1 MVCTTDVTRP
11 TVYVSSG
18 FAVKS
23 PQALNEPWQAEF
35 RRYISQSGSM
45 MYASSGVEC
54 TAVSAAD
61 AKSAGKS
68 KAEALRK
75 DGKQVI
81 ETGWT
86 YAGG

>member
-11 TVYVSSG
+11 VVYVSGG
-18 FAVKS
+18 FPVKN
-23 PQALNEPWQAEF
+23 PQAFNDPWQAEF

-45 MYASSGVEC
+45 MYASSGVAC
-54 TAVSAAD
+54 TAVAAKD
-61 AKSAGKS
+61 AQSAGKS